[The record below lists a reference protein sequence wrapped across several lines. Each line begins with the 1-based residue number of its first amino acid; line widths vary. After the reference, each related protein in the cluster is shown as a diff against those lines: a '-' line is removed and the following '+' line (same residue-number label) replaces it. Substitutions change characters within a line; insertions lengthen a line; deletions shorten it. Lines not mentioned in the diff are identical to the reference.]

1 MFYDS
6 WAGAI
11 VLSGCEWCGAIFLY
25 RITVCREHDFKLI
38 EFCCRIHEIQT
49 LNEVCLVEAHDAE
62 VLCLEYSRF
71 ENDERKLLASASR
84 DRLIHIFDVDQVSTL
99 MTAA

>member
-6 WAGAI
+6 LDGTV
-11 VLSGCEWCGAIFLY
+11 VLSGCEWCGAI
-25 RITVCREHDFKLI
+25 VGHDFKLI

>member
-1 MFYDS
+1 M
-6 WAGAI
+6 GGTI
-11 VLSGCEWCGAIFLY
+11 VLSGCKWSGAIVLY
-25 RITVCREHDFKLI
+25 RLTVYREHTFKLI

-84 DRLIHIFDVDQVSTL
+84 DRLIHIFDVDQVSSLTIV
-99 MTAA
+99 A